1 MPDPKTNVNND
12 MQKNSIESPPEKLTL
27 QMKINN

>member
-12 MQKNSIESPPEKLTL
+12 TQENSIESAPEKLTL
-27 QMKINN
+27 QNEN

>member
-12 MQKNSIESPPEKLTL
+12 MQENSIESPPEKLTL
-27 QMKINN
+27 QNEN